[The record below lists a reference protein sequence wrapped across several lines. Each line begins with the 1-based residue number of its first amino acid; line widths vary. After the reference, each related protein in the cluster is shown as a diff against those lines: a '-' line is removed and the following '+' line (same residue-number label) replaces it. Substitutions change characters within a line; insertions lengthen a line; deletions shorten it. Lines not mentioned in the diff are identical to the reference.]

1 MANESYK
8 SQQYLNY
15 LLEDSIERIKARII
29 KDKYNIRVKP
39 NWFENRGPTSKG
51 KIWIIHR

>member
-51 KIWIIHR
+51 KI